1 MDVYNKHLDA
11 MPPKI
16 VIREFRQMVEME
28 EGREKGKKHSWSGC
42 CKWVPHWAFDVF

>member
-16 VIREFRQMVEME
+16 VIQADGRNGRRERK
-28 EGREKGKKHSWSGC
+28 REKTFLERLLQVGATLGI
-42 CKWVPHWAFDVF
+42 